1 VGEKSAAERA
11 ADTVAAE
18 DPDRDINNELNVLT
32 RWVQCV
38 LFCISLFKY
47 SEGYFWKNDTSDF
60 EIAFLKIYITN

>member
-32 RWVQCV
+32 R
-38 LFCISLFKY
+38 
-47 SEGYFWKNDTSDF
+47 
-60 EIAFLKIYITN
+60 